1 MVSIRHANDRGQTN
15 WEWLDSRH
23 SFSFGEYHDPANL
36 GYRTLRVIN
45 DDRVSPG
52 AGFGAHPHRDM
63 EILSY
68 VLDGALEHRDS
79 LGTGSVIRP
88 GEIQHMRAGT
98 GVVHS
103 EYNPSSTD
111 PAHFLQIWIVPG
123 KRGLAPAY
131 AQHRFDRVKASQ
143 EFQLLASRDGRSDSL
158 ALQQDVDLWMT
169 QLDTTTEARTFEL
182 RPGRN
187 GWLQVARGTV
197 VINGREL
204 AEGDAAA
211 VTDEPI
217 TLTNGEHAEVL
228 VFDIA

>member
-1 MVSIRHANDRGQTN
+1 MLFRS
-15 WEWLDSRH
+15 
-23 SFSFGEYHDPANL
+23 
-36 GYRTLRVIN
+36 
-45 DDRVSPG
+45 
-52 AGFGAHPHRDM
+52 
-63 EILSY
+63 
-68 VLDGALEHRDS
+68 
-79 LGTGSVIRP
+79 
-88 GEIQHMRAGT
+88 
-98 GVVHS
+98 
-103 EYNPSSTD
+103 
-111 PAHFLQIWIVPG
+111 
-123 KRGLAPAY
+123 PAY

-143 EFQLLASRDGRSDSL
+143 QLQLLASRDGRSDSL

-169 QLDTTTEARTFEL
+169 QLDTTTEVRTFEL

-197 VINGREL
+197 VVNGREL